1 MNKPIYVT
9 QPYLPPLEEII
20 PYLKSTW
27 ESKILSNGGPFHE
40 ELESKLCEYLGV
52 EHISLCSN
60 GTMALIIGLQALGIS
75 GKVITSP
82 FSFVATSH
90 SLLWNG
96 LDPIFVDVDPISLN
110 LDPSKIEEAIT
121 SETTAIMPVHCY
133 GKPCDVDSI
142 QEIADKHNLK
152 IIYDAAH
159 AFAVKCHCGSILNH
173 GDLSILSFH
182 ATKVFNTFEGGAIIC
197 KDKKTKEYVDHL
209 KNFGFDDEV
218 TVSCMGINGKMN
230 EFQAAVGL
238 AQLNH
243 IDTEI
248 QKRGNIATFYREAL
262 QPIKGIRCHDFTDQ
276 ESENYSYFPIFI
288 EADFPLTR
296 DELYLAFKSEGI
308 FTRRYFYPLI
318 SDFPVYKTLSSV
330 DRGSLMC
337 AQEAANKVLCLPI
350 YSALKKADQHRIVDL
365 IKNVLQ

>member
-9 QPYLPPLEEII
+9 QPNLPPLEEII

-27 ESKILSNGGPFHE
+27 ESKILTNGGPFHK
-40 ELESKLCEYLGV
+40 ELETKLCEYLGV

-60 GTMALIIGLQALGIS
+60 GTVALIIGLQALGIT
-75 GKVITSP
+75 GQVITSP
-82 FSFVATSH
+82 FSFVGTSH
-90 SLLWNG
+90 SILWNG
-96 LDPIFVDVDPISLN
+96 LKPIFVDVDPLSLN
-110 LDPSKIEEAIT
+110 LDPTKIEEAIT
-121 SETTAIMPVHCY
+121 PETTAIMPVHCY

-159 AFAVKCHCGSILNH
+159 AFGVKCHCGSILNH

-197 KDKKTKEYVDHL
+197 KDKETKEHIDHL

-238 AQLNH
+238 AQLSH
-243 IDTEI
+243 IDAEI
-248 QKRGNIATFYREAL
+248 EKRGDIARFYREAL
-262 QPIKGIRCHDFTDQ
+262 RSIKGIRCHDFTDQ
-276 ESENYSYFPIFI
+276 ASENYSYFPIFI
-288 EADFPLTR
+288 DAAFPLSR
-296 DELYLAFKSEGI
+296 DELYTALKSEGI

-318 SDFPVYKTLSSV
+318 SDFPVYKTLPGNYQ
-330 DRGSLMC
+330 RKLTC
-337 AQEAANKVLCLPI
+337 AQEAAEKVLCLPM
-350 YSALKKADQHRIVDL
+350 YSGLEKADQHRIIDL
-365 IKNVLQ
+365 IKNIPQ